1 MPNVDVARLRGEYT
15 GPHELV
21 STSDGKTLFVR
32 RWEAEGEP
40 RVSILIMHGIT
51 AHSGPYGPLLA
62 EQLASAGFDIF
73 GMDLRGHGLSD
84 GRRGDYPGGER
95 FVKDLTET
103 LSIVKS
109 KSQRLVLLGHSLGAL
124 SAIAAVNA
132 RPGDIHGLVLLS
144 AARRIK
150 TGVYAKPR
158 TGALLKILLG
168 VAILRGT
175 PLIEYSREGMLG
187 VGDPLFNFKYSAR
200 FYSVLYGVGALTVT
214 RMSRTGFIDSP
225 NLRFNQ
231 KLAAPLLLGVG
242 DQDELFAKDAV
253 KEFCDEIDCDDKGY
267 FVAPGAKHA
276 SWPKDS
282 WEPLISWLGKKF

>member
-132 RPGDIHGLVLLS
+132 RPGDVHGLVLLS

-168 VAILRGT
+168 VAVLRGT
-175 PLIEYSREGMLG
+175 PLIEYSRKGMLG

-282 WEPLISWLGKKF
+282 WGPLLTWLGKKF